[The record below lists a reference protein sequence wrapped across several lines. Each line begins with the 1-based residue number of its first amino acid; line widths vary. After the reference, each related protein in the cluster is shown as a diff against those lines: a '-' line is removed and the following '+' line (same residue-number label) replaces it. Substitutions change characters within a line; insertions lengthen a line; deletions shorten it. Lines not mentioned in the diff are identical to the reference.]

1 MARLT
6 RNKNPKCKQARRE
19 GGDLDLLSG
28 VRQLESKCKI
38 EQKPGVH
45 GARGSRLSEYGTQ
58 LRAKQK
64 LRRVYGVLERQFRKY
79 YQDASRS
86 KGATGLVLLMTLE
99 RRLDNTVYRLGF
111 GSTRAESRQ
120 IVRHRAILVNG
131 VIVDIPSYS
140 VSPGDVIEVREKS
153 RTQMRIKAAL
163 ELAGQRTACEWLEVE
178 AEKMRG
184 TFKRLPER
192 SELPDFN
199 EQLVVELYSK

>member
-6 RNKNPKCKQARRE
+6 RNRNPKCKQARRE

-38 EQKPGVH
+38 EQKPGQH
-45 GARGSRLSEYGTQ
+45 GAKGARLSEYGTQ

-79 YQDASRS
+79 YHDASRS
-86 KGATGLVLLMTLE
+86 KGATGQVLLMTLE
-99 RRLDNTVYRLGF
+99 SRLDNCVYRMGF
-111 GSTRAESRQ
+111 ASTRAEARQ

-131 VIVDIPSYS
+131 NIVDIPSFS
-140 VSPGDVIEVREKS
+140 VSAGDIIEVREKA

-163 ELAGQRTACEWLEVE
+163 ELAGHRTSCEWLDVE
-178 AEKMRG
+178 SDKMRG
-184 TFKRLPER
+184 VFKRLPER
-192 SELPDFN
+192 SELPDYN